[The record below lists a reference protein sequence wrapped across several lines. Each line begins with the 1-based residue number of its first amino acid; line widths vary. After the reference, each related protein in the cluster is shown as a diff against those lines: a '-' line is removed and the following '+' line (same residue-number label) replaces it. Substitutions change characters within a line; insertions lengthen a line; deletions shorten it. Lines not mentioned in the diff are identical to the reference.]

1 MAKPQAPVQELIY
14 NDVTAALFEDGRLVE
29 YMPEAVPDHYGIGA
43 ICYAR
48 ITQIFK
54 KQNRAQCQL
63 ESGEIASFRLSS
75 KSQLVSGDLCWV
87 TLSAMARQQKPWQ
100 AEEGISRAGGLIVLH
115 YDSQGVRASHK
126 AKGAFDEAHLKE
138 IAKALPDGWGAVL
151 KRASFAANLDEIISE
166 IETLLHPVKAGLEN
180 ALRSQAPMTF
190 YQGDKGQDYL
200 ALTAGPEL
208 QMRFDDDKDDWEERE
223 DLARHACEPEVI
235 LPNGAVLQFDQTRA
249 LLAVD
254 VDSATSKLGPLA
266 CAQYVAPHI
275 MRLIRLASYSGVIL
289 VDMPRLGIQDMA
301 GILEVMR
308 QEAQKDIRHPD
319 VLGVSRAGLI
329 EIVVRHRLSPLKER
343 LAQI

>member
-1 MAKPQAPVQELIY
+1 MANSRAPAQELIY

-43 ICYAR
+43 ICHAR
-48 ITQIFK
+48 VTQIFK

-63 ESGEIASFRLSS
+63 ESGEIASFRLSR
-75 KSQLVSGDLCWV
+75 KTNLVSGDLCWV
-87 TLSAMARQQKPWQ
+87 TVSAMARQQKPWQ
-100 AEEGISRAGGLIVLH
+100 AEEGISRAGRLIVLH

-126 AKGAFDEAHLKE
+126 AKGAFDEAHLTQ

-151 KRASFAANLDEIISE
+151 KRASFAASIDEITAE
-166 IETLLHPVKAGLEN
+166 IEKLVQPVLAGLDD
-180 ALRSQAPMTF
+180 ALRSQAPMTL

-208 QMRFDDDKDDWEERE
+208 QMRFDDDKDDWEEFE